1 MCYSSERPGPGAAA
15 GGVRPAQMHSSA
27 ASFAEISPEV
37 ILGDGVG
44 NSAFLFDME
53 HFYYKTAWS
62 WKVKVVCSYRWGAKF
77 PKCPQCGITM
87 EHEYQLFRDRCGQK
101 LNWSGL
107 DDVEVRYI
115 GWDFHFKLYRAD
127 RAYFIASIMSLI
139 PTFRPSSKAVFSH
152 AQHTA
157 PCRSMI
163 FSQSGILSPT

>member
-1 MCYSSERPGPGAAA
+1 MKSSAPVFSSVSSTISA
-15 GGVRPAQMHSSA
+15 SA

-87 EHEYQLFRDRCGQK
+87 EHEYKLFCDRCGQR
-101 LNWSGL
+101 LNL
-107 DDVEVRYI
+107 NEFDDVEVRYI
-115 GWDFHFKLYRAD
+115 GWNGVEDED
-127 RAYFIASIMSLI
+127 
-139 PTFRPSSKAVFSH
+139 
-152 AQHTA
+152 
-157 PCRSMI
+157 
-163 FSQSGILSPT
+163 